1 MTSQISSLTRESP
14 SLPQTLVL
22 LFALCC
28 GAIVANLYYAQPI
41 IELIAP
47 DVGLDA
53 ERASLIVSLT
63 QIGYALGLLFLVP
76 LADLLESRRLMLITT
91 AAALLCLLAAAFA
104 TQPGLFLGLALLIG
118 LSSVSVQMLIP
129 LAANLA
135 PEASRG
141 RVVGNIMSGLLLG
154 ILLARPLASL
164 VAGEFGW
171 RAVYL
176 MAASLMLL
184 ISLVIATT
192 IPRHAPAHR
201 ASYGQLLASLVQ
213 LLRRYPILRRRAL
226 YQGLMFAS
234 FSLFWTA
241 APLELA
247 RHLGL
252 SQQDI
257 ALFALAG
264 AIGAVA
270 APIAGHLADAG
281 HTYRASL
288 VALLL
293 APLAFVPDL
302 LSDGLGWVGLVA
314 TAIVLD
320 FAVQMSMVLGQ
331 RSIYALEPQSRARL
345 NALYMTSIFIGGA
358 IGSALA
364 SPIYEQFGWQG
375 AALLGAGLPL
385 LGLLLFVSR
394 EP

>member
-1 MTSQISSLTRESP
+1 MTSQTSSLTRESP

-76 LADLLESRRLMLITT
+76 LADLLESRRLMLVTT

-364 SPIYEQFGWQG
+364 SPIYEQFGLQG